1 MFSFN
6 WQETQEQSKNRMGVI
21 LFLFFFLPLRDIRYY
36 YYCQDVERCSNLLTV
51 FMSRVSV
58 AARIFFRLSR
68 GSQMHTA
75 KPKIKIKN
83 KKNKGKQRKNH
94 TKIGEDFKTSTTEL
108 VKKNPPH
115 RPKLSIFKVSLLR
128 SLIYYMSFRVLCF
141 SRFVSNLEMG
151 LRALQFF
158 PMGFDLQFNFGDL

>member
-6 WQETQEQSKNRMGVI
+6 WQETQEQSKNRMDVI

-75 KPKIKIKN
+75 KPKIKL
-83 KKNKGKQRKNH
+83 KKKKGK
-94 TKIGEDFKTSTTEL
+94 
-108 VKKNPPH
+108 
-115 RPKLSIFKVSLLR
+115 
-128 SLIYYMSFRVLCF
+128 
-141 SRFVSNLEMG
+141 
-151 LRALQFF
+151 
-158 PMGFDLQFNFGDL
+158 